1 MNDDELQTLDADALF
16 DEEARRID
24 EYLSTLPEEA
34 WERPSRCEGWSV
46 RDVAA
51 HLLADESYF
60 KANLDGTVKEF
71 MAEFA
76 KKGATDLA
84 AFNAMGIAEQ
94 AGKSNEQIVAEWRER
109 NAETR
114 RGFRERGD
122 GKVDTSVGE
131 YPARWQCFHLAT
143 ELAVHADDMS
153 VPVTD
158 DERESR
164 RAWRAVF
171 SRFALKESKPDLEV
185 SVTEDGRTRV
195 TKGDE
200 SFEVDDDVLI
210 EGVARRLDASSG
222 VDEKI
227 RDTLSA
233 TP

>member
-1 MNDDELQTLDADALF
+1 MNDDELHTLDADALF

-24 EYLSTLPEEA
+24 EYLSTLPDEE

-51 HLLADESYF
+51 HLLADETYF
-60 KANLDGTVKEF
+60 KACLDGTVKDL
-71 MAEFA
+71 MATFKE
-76 KKGATDLA
+76 KGLEDLGEI
-84 AFNAMGIAEQ
+84 NDSGIAEQ
-94 AGKSNEQIVAEWRER
+94 ADKSNQQIVAEWRER

-143 ELAVHADDMS
+143 ELAVHADDMY

-158 DERESR
+158 DERVARTS
-164 RAWRAVF
+164 WRAVF
-171 SRFALKESKPDLEV
+171 SRFALKESKPDV
-185 SVTEDGRTRV
+185 DVTVTADGRTRV
-195 TKGDE
+195 TKGGD

-210 EGVARRLDASSG
+210 EGVASRLDASSG